1 MKKIILATALTSCCF
16 AFAQEYMVASIP
28 AELKKNSNTV
38 IRQISTQYTL
48 NKVDDLN
55 IKVKEVKSIL
65 TKAGERN
72 SAVAIN
78 YDRYNKIS
86 NIKVRVIDEFGKV
99 SRTYSKK
106 DFEDVSGTG
115 SSGLYTD
122 DRVLYLG
129 ITSVNY
135 PYTIDATYEVNTSD
149 TAFIPSF
156 RPYNRGNIS
165 VENTEISFNNK
176 SGIKLRHKIID
187 TNLSK
192 VIVKGGGDQLG
203 FSYANVIAVND
214 EKYAPDLETL
224 IPRVDFSLEKFSLA
238 GKKGDLETWK
248 SFGLWYNTLLEP
260 VSVVTPDIQKEVDAL
275 QLSGTVSEK
284 VKMLYQYMQNK
295 TRYVNVAIGIGGW
308 QPSPADDVRRKGYGD
323 CKGLTNYMR
332 VLLKAA
338 NIPAYYAIIYSDFTP
353 KKFDP
358 DFPKMG
364 GNHVIL
370 MVPTEK
376 GNVWLENTSQK
387 IAFNHI
393 GLKNSNRNVMLV
405 KDDGIE
411 LMNTPIYK
419 TEDSSE
425 NLRFNAKI
433 NEDLSLTGQAKFK
446 FEGGLYDYTYFY
458 DGLPNDDLKERL
470 KSQFANLKFQDLV
483 VNSLKND
490 RSEGALDMDLS
501 FVANNFSKK
510 LNNDIFF
517 PVIPFGQNNFY
528 LDYNDDRSLPVEIP
542 FAYNDNYEIVYAL
555 PVGYKLSEI
564 PKAITLESTYGRYEL
579 NIENQNNTIVIK
591 RKVHI
596 NKDLIAKDDIKKYAD
611 FRKKINQYDSTKL
624 LISKN

>member
-1 MKKIILATALTSCCF
+1 MKRLISVTALLGCYF
-16 AFAQEYMVASIP
+16 VFGQDYNVASIP
-28 AELKKNSNTV
+28 AELKKNANTV
-38 IRQISTQYTL
+38 IRQSSLQYTL
-48 NKVDDLN
+48 NKVDDLD
-55 IKVKEVKSIL
+55 IKVKDVKSIL
-65 TKAGERN
+65 TKAGEKN
-72 SAVAIN
+72 SSVNIF
-78 YDRYNKIS
+78 YDKYYKVS
-86 NIKVRVIDEFGKV
+86 NLKVRIIDEFGKV

-106 DFEDVSGTG
+106 DFEDFSGTG

-122 DRVLYLG
+122 DRVLSLG
-129 ITSVNY
+129 VTSINY
-135 PYTIDATYEVNTSD
+135 PYTIETTYEINTSD

-156 RPYNRGNIS
+156 RPYNRGNVS
-165 VENTEISFNNK
+165 VENADVTFINK
-176 SGIKLRHKIID
+176 SGIRLRHKILD
-187 TNLSK
+187 TNLGN
-192 VIVKGGGDQLG
+192 VTVKDNGNQLS
-203 FSYANVIAVND
+203 FSYANVMAVND

-248 SFGLWYNTLLEP
+248 AFGLWYNTLLEP
-260 VSVVTPDIQKEVDAL
+260 VSVITPNIQKEVDAL

-284 VKMLYQYMQNK
+284 VKKLYQYMQDK

-338 NIPAYYAIIYSDFTP
+338 NIPAYYAIIYNDFTP

-393 GLKNSNRNVMLV
+393 GFKNSNRNVMLV
-405 KDDGIE
+405 KEDGIE
-411 LMNTPIYK
+411 LMNTPVYK
-419 TEDSSE
+419 TEDSRE

-433 NEDLSLTGQAKFK
+433 NEDLSLTGEAQFK

-470 KSQFANLKFQDLV
+470 KSQFANLKFQNLV

-490 RSEGALDMDLS
+490 RNEGTLGMDLS

-517 PVIPFGQNNFY
+517 PVIPLGQNSFY
-528 LDYNDDRSLPVEIP
+528 LDNSTDRSLPLEIP
-542 FAYNDNYEIVYAL
+542 FAYNDNYEIVYTL
-555 PVGYKLSEI
+555 PNGYKLSEI
-564 PKAITLESTYGRYEL
+564 PKAITLESIYGRYEL
-579 NIENQNNTIVIK
+579 TIENQNNNLIVK
-591 RKVHI
+591 RKVYI
-596 NKDLIAKDDIKKYAD
+596 NKDLIPKEDIKKYSD
-611 FRKKINQYDSTKL
+611 FRKKISQYDSTKL
-624 LISKN
+624 LITKN